1 MTNSPRPSHKIKE
14 KKKDLPPIFSFVLL
28 GLALLS
34 FFLIIIARNNVRFAV
49 FFNRRISAFVRA
61 LLAFITNIFPF
72 SLAELLILLIP
83 VILLL
88 LIAYAIRSKTKTWK
102 SVLIYTVTLLS
113 IVSLI
118 FTIFVFAYG
127 IGYYVPT
134 LDEQLGLDSRPI
146 STTELK
152 ETALWLA
159 KELERFDNTF
169 HRFSTGSTA
178 MPYSLSEMSDKLM
191 ASYKTISSE
200 YPFIQDLDSR
210 IKPVMASVAMS
221 HTHFTGV
228 YTFFTGEA
236 NLNVDFPDYTLP
248 FTAAHEFAHQ
258 RGIARENEANFMAF
272 LVCTT
277 SEDPYLQYS
286 GYLNL
291 YEYVASALYSADPT
305 LYSEVY
311 STVPTYAKQEMRA
324 YSAFYEQYRDSEA
337 GQIGSS
343 INNAFLQAN
352 GNKEGTKSYGMVVD
366 LAVAYYRAHIAGEPS
381 SP

>member
-14 KKKDLPPIFSFVLL
+14 EKKDLPPVFSFVLL

-34 FFLIIIARNNVRFAV
+34 FFLVIIARNNVRFAV
-49 FFNRRISAFVRA
+49 FFNRRISAAVRA
-61 LLAFITNIFPF
+61 VLAFITNIFPF

-88 LIAYAIRSKTKTWK
+88 LIAYAIHGKTKTWK

-169 HRFSTGSTA
+169 QRFSTGSTA

-200 YPFIQDLDSR
+200 YPFIQRLNSR

>member
-1 MTNSPRPSHKIKE
+1 MNKQLPSRIISN
-14 KKKDLPPIFSFVLL
+14 KKNERLPVFSLVLF
-28 GLALLS
+28 GLAALS
-34 FFLIIIARNNVRFAV
+34 FLLVVIARNSIAFAA
-49 FFNRRISAFVRA
+49 FFNRRISSVVRA
-61 LLAFITNIFPF
+61 VLAHVTNILPF
-72 SLAELLILLIP
+72 SLAEFLILLIP

-88 LIAYAIRSKTKTWK
+88 LIAYAVRRKAGTWK
-102 SVLIYTVTLLS
+102 SVLIYAITLLS
-113 IVSLI
+113 VVSML

-134 LDEQLGLDSRPI
+134 LDDQLALDSRPV
-146 STTELK
+146 SAEELK

-159 KELERFDNTF
+159 DELEQFRGKF
-169 HRFSTGSTA
+169 RYFSDGSSS

-191 ASYKTISSE
+191 ESYKRISEKYS
-200 YPFIQDLDSR
+200 FVQKLNSR
-210 IKPVMASVAMS
+210 IKPVMVSVAMS
-221 HTHFTGV
+221 HSHFTGF

-258 RGIARENEANFMAF
+258 RGLARENEANFMAF
-272 LVCTT
+272 LVCIN
-277 SEDPYLQYS
+277 SDDPYIQYS

-291 YEYVASALYSADPT
+291 YEYVASALYSADHD
-305 LYSEVY
+305 LYFEVY
-311 STVPTYAKQEMRA
+311 SSVPAHAKQEMRA
-324 YSAFYEQYRDSEA
+324 YSAFYEKYRESEA

-366 LAVAYYRAHIAGEPS
+366 LAVAYHLAYISSEPS
-381 SP
+381 

>member
-1 MTNSPRPSHKIKE
+1 MTNSQLSSHKIKE
-14 KKKDLPPIFSFVLL
+14 EKKERLPIFSLVLL

-34 FFLIIIARNNVRFAV
+34 LFLVIIARKNVRFAI
-49 FFNRRISAFVRA
+49 FFNRRISAAVRA
-61 LLAFITNIFPF
+61 LLASATNIVPF

-83 VILLL
+83 VIILL
-88 LIAYAIRSKTKTWK
+88 LIAYAIRSQTKTWR
-102 SVLIYTVTLLS
+102 SVLVYTVTLLS
-113 IVSLI
+113 IVSVI
-118 FTIFVFAYG
+118 FTVFVFAYG

-134 LDEQLGLDSRPI
+134 LDEQLGLDSRPV
-146 STTELK
+146 SPTELK

-159 KELERFDNTF
+159 EELEQFDNKF
-169 HRFSTGSTA
+169 QRFSTGSTA
-178 MPYSLSEMSDKLM
+178 MPYSLSEMSNKLM
-191 ASYKTISSE
+191 ASYKTISEE
-200 YPFIQDLDSR
+200 YPFIQSLNSR

-277 SEDPYLQYS
+277 AEDPYLQYS

-291 YEYVASALYSADPT
+291 YEYVASALYSADPA

-311 STVPTYAKQEMRA
+311 ATVPTHAKQEMRA
-324 YSAFYEQYRDSEA
+324 YSAFYETYRDSEA

-366 LAVAYYRAHIAGEPS
+366 LAVAYYRTHIAGEPS
-381 SP
+381 

>member
-1 MTNSPRPSHKIKE
+1 MTNSQLSSHKIKE
-14 KKKDLPPIFSFVLL
+14 EKKERLPIFSLVLL

-34 FFLIIIARNNVRFAV
+34 FFLVIIARKNVRFAI
-49 FFNRRISAFVRA
+49 FFNRRISAAVRA
-61 LLAFITNIFPF
+61 LLASATNIVPF

-83 VILLL
+83 VIILL
-88 LIAYAIRSKTKTWK
+88 LIAYAIRSQTKTWR
-102 SVLIYTVTLLS
+102 SVLVYTVTLLS
-113 IVSLI
+113 IVSVI
-118 FTIFVFAYG
+118 FTVFVFAYG

-134 LDEQLGLDSRPI
+134 LDEQLGLDSRPV
-146 STTELK
+146 SPTELK

-159 KELERFDNTF
+159 EELEQFDNKF
-169 HRFSTGSTA
+169 QRFSTSSTA
-178 MPYSLSEMSDKLM
+178 MPYSLSEMSNKLM
-191 ASYKTISSE
+191 ASYKTISEE
-200 YPFIQDLDSR
+200 YPFIQSLNSR

-366 LAVAYYRAHIAGEPS
+366 LAVAYYRTHIAGEPS
-381 SP
+381 